1 MKKTVLAVAIL
12 AACGHAP
19 ASFATNWL
27 ELQNTEAPGAP
38 AFRFW
43 GFIQPQYISNSG
55 GTVTGLKGAAAPYNN
70 QAPVFNTV
78 GPDLAK
84 KDQVQIFRARPGLR
98 GAVADGK
105 VNYFLLGELG
115 NNGLTTIKQAVFTD
129 ATVTFN
135 TSVTRIRL
143 GLGRLPIGEEA
154 MLGEPAMD
162 YINFT
167 NVTDGLL
174 NERFVTGSK
183 VAAVAPSVLRPGTAR
198 GSVGAYRDTGIELF
212 DWLRKDKMEYAY
224 ALMVSE
230 GNGVGM
236 LDNANGGNTD
246 LTGRL
251 QASYIFGGKGP
262 KREDL
267 TGFIWHQQG
276 KRNFSGANYK
286 RMREGVGFKYVQGPL
301 RLGSEYIRATGMIF
315 TGPNPPFSPVAGTTA
330 PLTQFGVES
339 FNMADGYYLDAGWKF
354 LEKFEADLRY
364 DTYDRMKNSLTDERR
379 YTTTTVGG
387 QYFYSGAMRF
397 NINYEFRKLQ
407 VVNPGSFPKTGT
419 GPALLSNALLV
430 ANSMGNRLSAQMT
443 YTW

>member
-1 MKKTVLAVAIL
+1 MKKTALAVAML
-12 AACGHAP
+12 AAIGHAP
-19 ASFATNWL
+19 ASFATNWFQ
-27 ELQNTEAPGAP
+27 LQNTEAPGAP
-38 AFRFW
+38 AVKFW
-43 GFIQPQYISNSG
+43 GFIQPQYVNNAG
-55 GTVTGLKGAAAPYNN
+55 GAVTGLKGAAAPYNN

-84 KDQVQIFRARPGLR
+84 TSQAQIFRARPGLR

-115 NNGLTTIKQAVFTD
+115 NNGLTTTKQAVFTD
-129 ATVTFN
+129 ASVTFN

-154 MLGEPAMD
+154 MLGEPALD

-174 NERFVTGSK
+174 NERFVIGSK
-183 VAAVAPSVLRPGTAR
+183 AAATAPSTLRPGTAR
-198 GSVGAYRDTGIELF
+198 GSVGAFRDTGIELF
-212 DWLRKDKMEYAY
+212 DWFKKDKMEYAY

-246 LTGRL
+246 VTGRL
-251 QASYIFGGKGP
+251 QASYVFGGKGP

-267 TGFIWHQQG
+267 TGFIWHQEG
-276 KRNFSGANYK
+276 KRIFSGANYN

-315 TGPNPPFSPVAGTTA
+315 TGPNPPFSPVGANV
-330 PLTQFGVES
+330 PVTQFGVES
-339 FNMADGYYLDAGWKF
+339 FNTADGYYFDAGWKF
-354 LEKFEADLRY
+354 LEKFEADVRY
-364 DTYDRMKNSLTDERR
+364 DTYDRMKNSPTDERK

-387 QYFYSGAMRF
+387 QYFYSNAMRF
-397 NINYEFRKLQ
+397 SVNYEWRKLA
-407 VVNPGSFPKTGT
+407 VVNPGSFAATAAGQT
-419 GPALLSNALLV
+419 ALSNAQII